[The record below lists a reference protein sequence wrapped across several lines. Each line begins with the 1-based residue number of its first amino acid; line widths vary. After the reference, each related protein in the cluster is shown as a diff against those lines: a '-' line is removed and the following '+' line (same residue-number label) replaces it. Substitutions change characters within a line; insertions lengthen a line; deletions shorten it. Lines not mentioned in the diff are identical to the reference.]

1 MDSRKQE
8 DLEFAYGS
16 GHINPAQ
23 AIDPGLVYDA
33 TEVDYVNFL
42 CKQGYNTTIIRQIT
56 GDNSSVCNS
65 TEPGRAW
72 DLNYPSFSLAIED
85 GQPIYG
91 VFTRTVT
98 NVGSPNSTYTVR
110 PYLPASVS
118 VDVEPQSLSFS
129 AVGEQKS
136 FTVKVT
142 GPKIAQQPIMSGAIV
157 WEDGVHQVRSPVVIY
172 NILPGA
178 VHSSDSMPQKNQKF
192 KGPSMYTK
200 NGILGRH

>member
-110 PYLPASVS
+110 PYMPASVS

-172 NILPGA
+172 NILPRA

-192 KGPSMYTK
+192 KGPSMHTK